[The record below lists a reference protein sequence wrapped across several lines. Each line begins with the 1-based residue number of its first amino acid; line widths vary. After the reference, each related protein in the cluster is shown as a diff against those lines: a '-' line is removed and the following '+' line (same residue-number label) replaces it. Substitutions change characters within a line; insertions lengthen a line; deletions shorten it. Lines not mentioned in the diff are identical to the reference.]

1 MYILQNHKIMK
12 KDDSNKKEEAC
23 KSESEDT
30 EDIGGTEDSEGSED
44 SEYIEEVEEESEE
57 VEEESEEVDDDTEEY
72 IIDNELDKICNKD
85 CHNEI
90 INNYPDNPDN
100 YFNKYQEEHN
110 NQMIYLILNTN
121 NTNNTSNTS
130 NKNKAKNSVF
140 KLSKNPINKKTYRF
154 YNKYSSVEKKYFD
167 VLSDTDKAKLT
178 DSEDIIEKTAITYD
192 VPMRFKILSSDINIR
207 TKKSI
212 IWKIES
218 LNKMNSNSSEYYKL
232 SSWISSLNNIPFNK
246 FYEIPIKIA
255 DGNEKICNFLNN
267 IRARMDE
274 TIFGHKDAK
283 EQIVRVLAQLISFPK
298 ANGYIIGIQGS
309 AGVGKTKLIKEGIC
323 NALNYPNAFISLSGT
338 DDSSFLK
345 GHSYTYEGSTY
356 GKICE
361 SLMKT
366 GIMNPLFLF
375 DELDKVSNTYKGQ
388 EIINTLIH
396 ITDPVQNDKFNDR
409 YFEEIDFDISRSM
422 IIFTYNDDSLINPIL
437 RDRMIVIN
445 VSGYDNE
452 EKIVLASGYIIPE
465 ILKQYN
471 LNNGD
476 IIFSN
481 ELLRHII
488 NNIEKEDGVRNLKR
502 AINNIVSWINMMIY
516 VPTDLIKINIP
527 YTVTQTF
534 YDTYCKKYNS
544 NSSISV
550 KYNSIYL

>member
-1 MYILQNHKIMK
+1 MK
-12 KDDSNKKEEAC
+12 KDDPIHKDKSRESKSDSESDSESESKTEDTEDSEYKEEAEET
-23 KSESEDT
+23 SEDIEETEDT
-30 EDIGGTEDSEGSED
+30 EDI
-44 SEYIEEVEEESEE
+44 EE
-57 VEEESEEVDDDTEEY
+57 TEEY
-72 IIDNELDKICNKD
+72 IIDKGCNNLFNKD
-85 CHNEI
+85 CQNEI
-90 INNYPDNPDN
+90 INDNPANQDNPAYQDNPDN
-100 YFNKYQEEHN
+100 YFNKYQEENN

-121 NTNNTSNTS
+121 
-130 NKNKAKNSVF
+130 AKNA
-140 KLSKNPINKKTYRF
+140 KNARNAKRNNNVLNLNKHPINKKTYRF

-167 VLSDTDKAKLT
+167 VLSDADKTKLI
-178 DSEDIIEKTAITYD
+178 DNEDIIEKTTITYD
-192 VPMRFKILSSDINIR
+192 VPMRFKILTSDINIR

-255 DGNEKICNFLNN
+255 DGHDKICNFLNN

-388 EIINTLIH
+388 EIVNTLIH

-445 VSGYDNE
+445 VSGYDND

-471 LNNGD
+471 LNDGD

-516 VPTDLIKINIP
+516 VPTDLIKISLP
-527 YTVTQTF
+527 YTVSQTF
-534 YDTYCKKYNS
+534 YDTYCKKYS
-544 NSSISV
+544 CNSSISA
-550 KYNSIYL
+550 KHNSIYL

>member
-1 MYILQNHKIMK
+1 MK
-12 KDDSNKKEEAC
+12 KVDPIHKDKSCESKTDSESDSESKTEDTEDSEYKEEA
-23 KSESEDT
+23 EETSEDT
-30 EDIGGTEDSEGSED
+30 EEIEDT
-44 SEYIEEVEEESEE
+44 SEYIEE
-57 VEEESEEVDDDTEEY
+57 TEEY
-72 IIDNELDKICNKD
+72 IINKD
-85 CHNEI
+85 CQNEI
-90 INNYPDNPDN
+90 INDNPDN

-110 NQMIYLILNTN
+110 QMIYVILNTN
-121 NTNNTSNTS
+121 ARNDNKTKRNNNVL
-130 NKNKAKNSVF
+130 NLCKH
-140 KLSKNPINKKTYRF
+140 LINKKTYRF

-167 VLSDTDKAKLT
+167 VISDADKTKLI
-178 DSEDIIEKTAITYD
+178 DNEDIIEKTTITYD

-422 IIFTYNDDSLINPIL
+422 ICLLYTSPSP
-437 RDRMIVIN
+437 RD
-445 VSGYDNE
+445 
-452 EKIVLASGYIIPE
+452 
-465 ILKQYN
+465 
-471 LNNGD
+471 
-476 IIFSN
+476 
-481 ELLRHII
+481 
-488 NNIEKEDGVRNLKR
+488 
-502 AINNIVSWINMMIY
+502 
-516 VPTDLIKINIP
+516 
-527 YTVTQTF
+527 
-534 YDTYCKKYNS
+534 
-544 NSSISV
+544 
-550 KYNSIYL
+550 